1 MSGLEINKRPTD
13 ISNSAKKSRKH
24 GKVPGVLYGKTI
36 KKWVDG
42 TNGTL
47 KNIEAA
53 IILERESYNE
63 KISQHMNSKVVSDI
77 VNELKSILKNINLVC
92 IISKNSELEPP
103 VTKDIHA
110 NKNEIEISSAVF
122 EIHKLAKLLINI
134 VNKTAFD
141 GLLNQMN
148 SMVSQH
154 IIVSWDQN
162 TSNEFYDR
170 FFKTYDTPCKV
181 IVNTESSNIKL
192 PNIQSKR
199 SIFIMFN
206 AIQAGSAKNQLLK
219 SDLLKQLNKD
229 DLLVFVVQDFN
240 ELINGN
246 VVAEGI
252 REMKLLNQEFRLDN
266 KIGYMIN
273 HENPIY
279 NMVFVDSQF
288 YPCRNI
294 TEETETL
301 RTVQSQ
307 FSMFLSPKVSD
318 IIGDIIRKQ

>member
-1 MSGLEINKRPTD
+1 M
-13 ISNSAKKSRKH
+13 
-24 GKVPGVLYGKTI
+24 V
-36 KKWVDG
+36 
-42 TNGTL
+42 
-47 KNIEAA
+47 IEVY
-53 IILERESYNE
+53 L
-63 KISQHMNSKVVSDI
+63 Q
-77 VNELKSILKNINLVC
+77 
-92 IISKNSELEPP
+92 
-103 VTKDIHA
+103 
-110 NKNEIEISSAVF
+110 
-122 EIHKLAKLLINI
+122 
-134 VNKTAFD
+134 
-141 GLLNQMN
+141 
-148 SMVSQH
+148 
-154 IIVSWDQN
+154 
-162 TSNEFYDR
+162 
-170 FFKTYDTPCKV
+170 PCKV